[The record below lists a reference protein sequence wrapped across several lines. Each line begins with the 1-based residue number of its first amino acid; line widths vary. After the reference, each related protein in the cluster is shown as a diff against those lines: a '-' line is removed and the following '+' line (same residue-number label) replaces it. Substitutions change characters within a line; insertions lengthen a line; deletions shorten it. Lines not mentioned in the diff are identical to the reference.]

1 MSKKKQQRQTQ
12 PRTNWD
18 VTLVWIGI
26 VAAIIA
32 AAAYWFFQ
40 QSQAPSSATMP
51 AEISVADAKAE
62 RDKGAYILDVRTQE
76 EWDAGHIPN
85 ATLIPLDQLQ
95 ARVNEVPQDKRVV
108 VVCRSGN
115 RSAQG
120 RDILK
125 QAGWTLVT
133 SMAGGMNQWTAAGYD
148 VVTGP

>member
-1 MSKKKQQRQTQ
+1 MSKKKQQRQAEKR
-12 PRTNWD
+12 PNRD
-18 VTLVWIGI
+18 VTLVWIGFVVLI
-26 VAAIIA
+26 VA

-40 QSQAPSSATMP
+40 QSQAPSAATMP
-51 AEISVADAKAE
+51 SEISVAAAKTE
-62 RDKGAYILDVRTQE
+62 RDNGAFILDVRTQE
-76 EWDAGHIPN
+76 EWDAGHIPD

-95 ARVNEVPQDKRVV
+95 TRVNEVPQDKRVV

-133 SMAGGMNQWTAAGYD
+133 SMAGGMNQWSAAGYD
-148 VVTGP
+148 VVSGP

>member
-1 MSKKKQQRQTQ
+1 MSKKQQQRRAER
-12 PRTNWD
+12 PNRD

-26 VAAIIA
+26 VVAILA
-32 AAAYWFFQ
+32 TGAYWFYQ
-40 QSQAPSSATMP
+40 QSQAPSAATMP
-51 AEISVADAKAE
+51 AEISVAVAKTE
-62 RDKGAYILDVRTQE
+62 RDNGAYILDVRTQE
-76 EWDAGHIPN
+76 EWDAGHIPD

>member
-1 MSKKKQQRQTQ
+1 MSKKQQQRQAER
-12 PRTNWD
+12 PNRD

-26 VAAIIA
+26 VVAILAAG
-32 AAAYWFFQ
+32 AYWFYQ
-40 QSQAPSSATMP
+40 QSQAPSAATMP
-51 AEISVADAKAE
+51 AEISVAVAKTE
-62 RDKGAYILDVRTQE
+62 RDNGAYILDVRTQE
-76 EWDAGHIPN
+76 EWDAGHIPD

>member
-1 MSKKKQQRQTQ
+1 MSKKKSQRQTQ
-12 PRTNWD
+12 SQNRD
-18 VTLVWIGI
+18 VLWVWIGVI
-26 VAAIIA
+26 ALVVAAG
-32 AAAYWFFQ
+32 AYWVFQ

-51 AEISVADAKAE
+51 AEISVADARAE
-62 RDKGAYILDVRTQE
+62 RENGAFILDVRTQE
-76 EWDAGHIPN
+76 EWDAGHIPE
-85 ATLIPLDQLQ
+85 ATLIPLDQLP
-95 ARVNEVPQDKRVV
+95 ARINEVPQDQRVV

-148 VVTGP
+148 FITGP